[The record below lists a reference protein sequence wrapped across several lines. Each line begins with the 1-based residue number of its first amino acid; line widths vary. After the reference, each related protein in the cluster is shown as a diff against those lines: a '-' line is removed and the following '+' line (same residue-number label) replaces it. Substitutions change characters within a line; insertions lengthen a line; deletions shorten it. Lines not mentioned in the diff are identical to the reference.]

1 MKLNKKI
8 IQKQKRRWR
17 IRKKITGTPVR
28 PRLAVHL
35 SNKHIY
41 GQIIDDEAGKTLIYV
56 SSLGKDLKGDKLK
69 ANVES
74 AQKVGKLVA
83 EKAKDA
89 GVESVVFDRSGR
101 IYHGC
106 VKAFAEAARE
116 GGLWSGSAPNV

>member
-1 MKLNKKI
+1 MKLNNKI

-17 IRKKITGTPVR
+17 IRKKITGTPDR

-41 GQIIDDEAGKTLIYV
+41 GQIIDDEAGKTLVYV
-56 SSLGKDLKGDKLK
+56 SSLSKDLKGDKLK
-69 ANVES
+69 ANMES
-74 AQKVGKLVA
+74 AQAIGKLVA
-83 EKAKDA
+83 KKAKDA
-89 GVESVVFDRSGR
+89 GVEKVVFDRSGR

-116 GGLWSGSAPNV
+116 GGLTF